1 MWGLLFVFFIIGIFM
16 SDHGYSLESLENGI
30 TNCKKNIA
38 VLEDATDKER
48 NTIKEYRI
56 MMDDIEMADKL
67 KHAAENNIHIEL
79 VSE

>member
-1 MWGLLFVFFIIGIFM
+1 M

-38 VLEDATDKER
+38 VLEDAADKER